1 MVEWLKN
8 MDWALFVAVLSLLFT
23 GVVSFITIRY
33 TKRSLDYTKE
43 STWLAKESL
52 KAAQKSIDTSLELY
66 EKQKNDAVAIE
77 SSNNENELMSLLK
90 VTSYKAASM
99 CDQIYYL
106 CSMYLFIKK
115 WGLKLVEFKDI
126 NGRNF
131 IILWRSDKVNVIEFN
146 RINFEISENLLTRSA
161 ALSSEAMNGIIEL
174 RNQASIIDN
183 KIGNVIYYASQKNK
197 ESIINSFDND
207 SGIIK
212 VLNEAIDSLSFLE
225 PYINEYETYTGIK
238 GLLSNLN

>member
-1 MVEWLKN
+1 
-8 MDWALFVAVLSLLFT
+8 MDFDWIAGTALVVGIGSLYLT
-23 GVVSFITIRY
+23 YQS
-33 TKRSLDYTKE
+33 TKS
-43 STWLAKESL
+43 AKRAIET
-52 KAAQKSIDTSLELY
+52 SIELY
-66 EKQKNDAVAIE
+66 EREKNDAAAIA
-77 SSNNENELMSLLK
+77 SSNNEKELMALLK

-106 CSMYLFIKK
+106 CSMYLFIKE
-115 WGLKLVEFKDI
+115 WSLKSVEFKDI
-126 NGRNF
+126 NGRNL

-146 RINFEISENLLTRSA
+146 RINIEISENLLTRSA
-161 ALSSEAMNGIIEL
+161 ALSPEAMNGIIEL

-212 VLNEAIDSLSFLE
+212 VLNDAIDSLSFLE

-238 GLLSNLN
+238 GLLNNLN